1 MRAFLRQ
8 LRPETA
14 RRRAINSW
22 HRVRPLLSGM
32 AVVFVSNGLL
42 KISNAILFIAVV
54 HALGQENAGY
64 YSTATTLA
72 VIALNV
78 GLFGLDEILIREA
91 VHRESFNKVYANF
104 LFARIVLTALS
115 IIALD
120 ALLLATQVYPPQL
133 TFIIILLTVGQVG
146 EGVLMLS
153 QALNV
158 AFLRTDLVWW
168 VAAAISGLRVAI
180 GLGLIRLG
188 SGLVDLIL
196 MLVATGLIG
205 GLFAVWLGLR
215 EVLHLRPIVLMR
227 LIDLPYLWGWLRR
240 SGSFVAISLLA
251 IVEFQ
256 IDVVLLSIL
265 RAPADVALYSSAQ
278 LIMIAAWILPQA
290 YRAVIYPRLAHA
302 LAQSPAMFWKFFGT
316 SFKLALALGGSVAIG
331 LAWAAGF
338 VIGFLYPADYQTSVL
353 VLQLLALPLFFA
365 FLSAVSSRA
374 LLTLHKERVA
384 ALMLG
389 LSVIAN
395 VGFNLLLIPPLGSV
409 GAAIARVISGGLFCV
424 VTFVYLWWYRQR
436 QHV

>member
-1 MRAFLRQ
+1 
-8 LRPETA
+8 
-14 RRRAINSW
+14 
-22 HRVRPLLSGM
+22 VR
-32 AVVFVSNGLL
+32 
-42 KISNAILFIAVV
+42 
-54 HALGQENAGY
+54 ALGKENAGY

-91 VHRESFNKVYANF
+91 VHRDTFDRVYANF
-104 LFARIVLTALS
+104 LFARIALTALS
-115 IIALD
+115 IVVLD
-120 ALLLATQVYPPQL
+120 ALLLASRVYPPQL
-133 TFIIILLTVGQVG
+133 TFIIVLLTIGQVG

-168 VAAAISGLRVAI
+168 VAVSISGLRVAI
-180 GLGLIRLG
+180 GLGLMRLG
-188 SGLVDLIL
+188 GGLVELIL
-196 MLVATGLIG
+196 MLVVTGSVG

-215 EVLHLRPIVLMR
+215 EVLHLRPIVLLR

-240 SGSFVAISLLA
+240 SGSFLAISLLA

-278 LIMIAAWILPQA
+278 IIMIAAWILPQA
-290 YRAVIYPRLAHA
+290 YRAVIYPRLTHA
-302 LAQSPAMFWKFFGT
+302 LAKSLAAFWGFFRT
-316 SFKLALALGGSVAIG
+316 SFKLALVVGGCVAIG
-331 LAWAAGF
+331 LAWSAGL
-338 VIGFLYPADYQTSVL
+338 VIGFLYPDDYQTSVL
-353 VLQLLALPLFFA
+353 VLQILSLPLFFA

-384 ALMLG
+384 AMMLG

-436 QHV
+436 QHA